1 MNNRMAYVAV
11 SALIGLCVYGLSTRA
26 AVHTPEQQIRSLEQ
40 RFAAAVQAKDL
51 NRIMSVYAP
60 GWRLFVFDINPP
72 RQHVG
77 WDDYR
82 RDWEGFLGQVKGP
95 VRFQLSNLSITTD
108 GRLGFSHSIQHIIG
122 QTADR
127 TTMDLTARVTDDY
140 EKIGGRWYIVTE
152 HVSVPVDLAT
162 GKGDLQSKP

>member
-1 MNNRMAYVAV
+1 MNNRMAYIVV
-11 SALIGLCVYGLSTRA
+11 SALIGLCAYGLSTRA
-26 AVHTPEQQIRSLEQ
+26 AVHTPEQQIRALEQ

-51 NRIMSVYAP
+51 NRIMTVYAP
-60 GWRLFVFDINPP
+60 GSRLFVFDVTPP

-82 RDWEGFLGQVKGP
+82 RDWKGFLGQVKGP
-95 VRFQLSNLSITTD
+95 VRFELSDLSITTD
-108 GRLGFSHSIQHIIG
+108 GRLGFSHSIQHIVG
-122 QTADR
+122 QTADG
-127 TTMDLTARVTDDY
+127 TTMDVTARVTDDY

-162 GKGDLQSKP
+162 ERGDLQSKP